1 MLSIKK
7 KFHCKLI
14 KYALEQGNNVT
25 YVNDGGKEMSFPKK
39 VPDLDMHAA
48 QAWKMMGAKPFD
60 DPEDVQ
66 KDKGLLV

>member
-1 MLSIKK
+1 M
-7 KFHCKLI
+7 
-14 KYALEQGNNVT
+14 T

-48 QAWKMMGAKPFD
+48 QAWKMMGANPFD